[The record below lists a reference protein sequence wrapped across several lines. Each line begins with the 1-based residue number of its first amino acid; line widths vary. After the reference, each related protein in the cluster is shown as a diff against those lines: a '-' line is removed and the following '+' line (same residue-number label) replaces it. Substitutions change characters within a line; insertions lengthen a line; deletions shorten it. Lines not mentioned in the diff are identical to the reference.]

1 MLNSLCCSTTMMNNG
16 NTTTSAV
23 VSSHGHLST
32 TSVEPGMASS
42 NPTASVS
49 MNINSSSCK
58 QNSTTMVNNDLL
70 FLYDND
76 LQENRYL
83 DLKQEDLL
91 KLNAS
96 LEGASKQK
104 QAQLDITLIVD
115 NFNELIYRNQKL
127 KTGL

>member
-1 MLNSLCCSTTMMNNG
+1 
-16 NTTTSAV
+16 
-23 VSSHGHLST
+23 
-32 TSVEPGMASS
+32 
-42 NPTASVS
+42 
-49 MNINSSSCK
+49 
-58 QNSTTMVNNDLL
+58 MVNNDLL

-96 LEGASKQK
+96 LEEASKQK

>member
-1 MLNSLCCSTTMMNNG
+1 
-16 NTTTSAV
+16 
-23 VSSHGHLST
+23 
-32 TSVEPGMASS
+32 
-42 NPTASVS
+42 
-49 MNINSSSCK
+49 
-58 QNSTTMVNNDLL
+58 MVNNDLL